1 MGRKAIHKDEKRIPH
16 SFYATRNQLKLIG
29 CGNAKEGWR
38 ILKAE
43 HEKNIVRLVK
53 TEGDE

>member
-1 MGRKAIHKDEKRIPH
+1 MIMRIIFYLKQLTK
-16 SFYATRNQLKLIG
+16 FYATRNHLRLIG
-29 CGNAKEGWR
+29 GGNAKEGWR

-43 HEKNIVRLVK
+43 HEKNIVRLIK

>member
-1 MGRKAIHKDEKRIPH
+1 MPRPRIDKDNKVIQK
-16 SFYATRNQLKLIG
+16 SFNATRNQLKLIG
-29 CGNAKEGWR
+29 NGNAKEGWR

-43 HEKNIVRLVK
+43 HEKNIVRLIK